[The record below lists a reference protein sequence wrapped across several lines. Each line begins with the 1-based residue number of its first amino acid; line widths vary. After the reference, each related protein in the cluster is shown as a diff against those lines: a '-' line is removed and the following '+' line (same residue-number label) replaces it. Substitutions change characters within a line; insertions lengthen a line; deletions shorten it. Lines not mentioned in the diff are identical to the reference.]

1 MHQRTIWIIAGVAA
15 LAVLFC
21 AALAGIGGFF
31 VIREVSRQQQQLAD
45 LRATISAG
53 TLATTPPTMAG
64 SPMPM
69 PEEPPAT
76 STPIQPATPLPP
88 QLTPAA
94 SAGPIPDPA
103 AGPSDVAPALV
114 PELQGA
120 LAQHPGATLYRI
132 GARLDPDRR
141 TIAGEQIVRL
151 TNTEDAPLNEIYFR
165 LYVNAPHY
173 NEGGI
178 VVDDVRVDGQPA
190 ATHLEIDDTALKVA
204 LPQPLAQGQRVE
216 IGMRFTTSIPTS
228 GGGYG
233 IFNLA
238 DGVFALYNWHPE
250 LAVYEDGG
258 WQLNPVTR
266 QGDPTNTDAANYAVA
281 FTVPQGYE
289 VVTSGLESARPAA
302 DGQVTYQIA
311 SALTRNFV
319 VVASDRFAHATQQ
332 AGAVSVNSYY
342 LPGDEWGGKAVL
354 ATAARAIELFSQR
367 FGPYPYPELDVAEVA
382 LGGGAAGME
391 STGLIMIGSAYYD
404 PAQAAPLAG
413 SAALI
418 KGADKLSVLDFVT
431 AHETAHQ
438 WWYGIVGSDAYQQP
452 WLDESLTNWSAAFY
466 IDQTAGADTGLL
478 ARDLFIAM
486 PYRMVLERGDERLDQ
501 PVDQFSEEEYSA
513 IVYGKGAVMYDVL
526 RGQIGDA
533 PFFEFLRRYYQEHQ
547 FERVDGAGWQATL
560 AQVAGQDVAAT
571 FYQQWVEGDG
581 IRASDL
587 PPGGPLSELLGG
599 FGGLGELLPTPTPE

>member
-21 AALAGIGGFF
+21 AALAGIGGFL
-31 VIREVSRQQQQLAD
+31 VIREVSRQQQQQLAD
-45 LRATISAG
+45 LRATTSAG
-53 TLATTPPTMAG
+53 ARTPAPDS
-64 SPMPM
+64 SPV
-69 PEEPPAT
+69 PELDEPPARSAPVQPT
-76 STPIQPATPLPP
+76 ALLLPQTTPVAP
-88 QLTPAA
+88 
-94 SAGPIPDPA
+94 AGPPPDPD

-190 ATHLEIDDTALKVA
+190 VTHLEIDDTALKVA
-204 LPQPLAQGQRVE
+204 LPQPLAQGQSVA
-216 IGMRFTTSIPTS
+216 IGMQFTTTIPTS

-238 DGVFALYNWHPE
+238 DGVFTLYNWHPE

-258 WQLNPVTR
+258 WRLNPVTS
-266 QGDPTNTDAANYAVA
+266 QGDPTNTDAANYAVV

-289 VVTSGLESARPAA
+289 VVTSGIESARPAT

-342 LPGDEWGGKAVL
+342 LPGDEWGGKAAL
-354 ATAARAIELFSQR
+354 AAAARSIELFSQR

-391 STGLIMIGSAYYD
+391 STGLIMIGSDYYD
-404 PAQAAPLAG
+404 PAQATPFASSG
-413 SAALI
+413 GLI
-418 KGADKLSVLDFVT
+418 NGIEKLSVLDFVT

-438 WWYGIVGSDAYQQP
+438 WWYGVVGSDAYQLP

-466 IDQTAGADTGLL
+466 VDQAASADTGLL
-478 ARDLFIAM
+478 ARDLFITM
-486 PYRMVLERGDERLDQ
+486 PYRAVLERGDERLDQ
-501 PVDQFSEEEYSA
+501 PVDRFNQEEYGA
-513 IVYGKGAVMYDVL
+513 IVYGKGALMYDVL
-526 RGQIGDA
+526 RSRIGDA
-533 PFFEFLRRYYQEHQ
+533 KFFEFLRRYYQEHQ

-560 AQVAGQDVAAT
+560 AQVAGQDVAAA

-599 FGGLGELLPTPTPE
+599 LEQPPPTPTPE

>member
-1 MHQRTIWIIAGVAA
+1 
-15 LAVLFC
+15 
-21 AALAGIGGFF
+21 
-31 VIREVSRQQQQLAD
+31 
-45 LRATISAG
+45 
-53 TLATTPPTMAG
+53 
-64 SPMPM
+64 
-69 PEEPPAT
+69 
-76 STPIQPATPLPP
+76 
-88 QLTPAA
+88 
-94 SAGPIPDPA
+94 
-103 AGPSDVAPALV
+103 V

>member
-31 VIREVSRQQQQLAD
+31 VIREVGRQQQQLAD
-45 LRATISAG
+45 LRATMGAG
-53 TLATTPPTMAG
+53 TPTP
-64 SPMPM
+64 SPARSPA
-69 PEEPPAT
+69 PELDEPPAT
-76 STPIQPATPLPP
+76 SAPVQPTVPLLP
-88 QLTPAA
+88 QTMPAGT
-94 SAGPIPDPA
+94 AGPSPDPN

-178 VVDDVRVDGQPA
+178 AVDDVRVDGQPA

-204 LPQPLAQGQRVE
+204 LPQPLARGQSVE

-258 WQLNPVTR
+258 WRLNPVTS

-289 VVTSGLESARPAA
+289 VVTSGIESAQPAA

-332 AGAVSVNSYY
+332 AGGVSVNSYY
-342 LPGDEWGGKAVL
+342 LPGDEWGGKAAL
-354 ATAARAIELFSQR
+354 AAAVRSIELFSQR

-391 STGLIMIGSAYYD
+391 STGLIMIGSDYYD
-404 PAQAAPLAG
+404 PAQAMPFAG
-413 SAALI
+413 SGGLI
-418 KGADKLSVLDFVT
+418 NGIEKLSVLDFVT

-438 WWYGIVGSDAYQQP
+438 WWYGVVGSDAYQQP

-466 IDQTAGADTGLL
+466 VDQAAGTDTGLL
-478 ARDLFIAM
+478 ARDLFITM
-486 PYRMVLERGDERLDQ
+486 PYRAVLERGDERLDQ
-501 PVDQFSEEEYSA
+501 PVDRFNEEEYGA
-513 IVYGKGAVMYDVL
+513 IVYGKGALMYDVL
-526 RGQIGDA
+526 RSRIGDTK
-533 PFFEFLRRYYQEHQ
+533 FFEFLRRYYQEHQ
-547 FERVDGAGWQATL
+547 FERVDGTGWQATL
-560 AQVAGQDVAAT
+560 AQVAGQDVAAA

-587 PPGGPLSELLGG
+587 PPGGRLSELLGG
-599 FGGLGELLPTPTPE
+599 FGGLEGLLPTPTPE